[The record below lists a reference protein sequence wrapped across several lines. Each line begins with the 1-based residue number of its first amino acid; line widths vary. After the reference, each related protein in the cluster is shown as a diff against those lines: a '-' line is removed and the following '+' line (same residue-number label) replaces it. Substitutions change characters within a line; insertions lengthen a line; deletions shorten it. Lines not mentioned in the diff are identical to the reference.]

1 MAFLNNTKYKEIR
14 EAAKGG
20 NEKALKILQAIRKNA
35 LQSDLDGLVDD
46 YYKIDS
52 TPIETP
58 PQIEEEVI
66 EEQPPVV
73 EETITEEIPSEPE
86 PTSVQEI
93 DDEALSKDFDGLID
107 DDELDDISFA
117 DFLSNKKKDGI
128 RSRKNAD
135 YFKAYSPEV
144 RQAYMDNS
152 INSYKSKFN
161 NKLKD
166 IDRNY
171 RDMDNAIT
179 GYAKDIDLMLDDD
192 IELNMDEA
200 SKAYNDLVDD
210 EGTMHGFSR
219 SWDEEDRLSVEEALK
234 GLIAKYGKKNVIA
247 ALNTLRNDNNGYRDY
262 LNNRIDTSISG
273 YSKKLENLLK

>member
-14 EAAKGG
+14 EAAKNG

-52 TPIETP
+52 APIETP
-58 PQIEEEVI
+58 PQVEEEVI

-73 EETITEEIPSEPE
+73 EETIVEEEAPAPA
-86 PTSVQEI
+86 PEI
-93 DDEALSKDFDGLID
+93 DDEALAKDFDGLID
-107 DDELDDISFA
+107 DDEIDDISFA

-135 YFKAYSPEV
+135 YFKAYSPEI

-152 INSYKSKFN
+152 INSYKSKFD

-179 GYAKDIDLMLDDD
+179 GYAKDIDLMLDDNV
-192 IELNMDEA
+192 ELNMDEA
-200 SKAYNDLVDD
+200 GKAYNDLVED

-219 SWDEEDRLSVEEALK
+219 SWDEADRLSVEEALK
-234 GLIAKYGKKNVIA
+234 GLITKYGKKNVIA

>member
-14 EAAKGG
+14 EAAKNG

-52 TPIETP
+52 APIETP
-58 PQIEEEVI
+58 PQVEKEVI

-73 EETITEEIPSEPE
+73 EETIVEEEAPAPA
-86 PTSVQEI
+86 PEI
-93 DDEALSKDFDGLID
+93 DDEALAKDFDGLID
-107 DDELDDISFA
+107 DDEIDDISFA

-152 INSYKSKFN
+152 INSYKNKFD

-200 SKAYNDLVDD
+200 GKAYNDLVED

-219 SWDEEDRLSVEEALK
+219 SWDETDKISVEEALK

>member
-14 EAAKGG
+14 EAAKNG

-35 LQSDLDGLVDD
+35 LQNDLDGLVDD

-52 TPIETP
+52 VPVETP
-58 PQIEEEVI
+58 PQIEEEPI
-66 EEQPPVV
+66 EEQQPIVEETVV
-73 EETITEEIPSEPE
+73 EEETPAPA
-86 PTSVQEI
+86 PEI
-93 DDEALSKDFDGLID
+93 DDEALAKDFDGLID
-107 DDELDDISFA
+107 DDEIDDISFA
-117 DFLSNKKKDGI
+117 NFLSNKKKDGI

-135 YFKAYSPEV
+135 YFKAYSPEI

-152 INSYKSKFN
+152 INSYKNKFN

-200 SKAYNDLVDD
+200 GKAYNDLIDD
-210 EGTMHGFSR
+210 EDTMHGFSR
-219 SWDEEDRLSVEEALK
+219 SWDEADRISVEEALK

>member
-14 EAAKGG
+14 EAAKNG

-52 TPIETP
+52 APIETP
-58 PQIEEEVI
+58 PQVEEEII

-73 EETITEEIPSEPE
+73 EETIVEEESPAPA
-86 PTSVQEI
+86 PEI
-93 DDEALSKDFDGLID
+93 DDEALAKDFDGLID
-107 DDELDDISFA
+107 DDEIDDISFA

-152 INSYKSKFN
+152 INSYKNKFD

-200 SKAYNDLVDD
+200 GKAYNDLVED

-219 SWDEEDRLSVEEALK
+219 SWDEADKISVEETLK